1 MYNYSETGSPII
13 SVIFFVLL
21 VLMGAFFTM
30 NLVLA
35 IIVDSY
41 DRIEDQKLAKTEEYE
56 KLETDE
62 S

>member
-13 SVIFFVLL
+13 SVTFFILL

-41 DRIEDQKLAKTEEYE
+41 DRVEDQKLSK
-56 KLETDE
+56 
-62 S
+62 